1 MRIIV
6 TGGAGYIG
14 SHTCVSLLD
23 AGHEVAILDNLSN
36 SRIEVI
42 ERIKVIS
49 KRTPAFYNVD
59 VRDQVAVESIFDSF
73 LPDAVIHF
81 AGLKSVGESLQ
92 DPLRYYEWNVSGSV
106 VLFQA
111 MKKKNVKRLVFSSS
125 ANVYGNAMEVPIS
138 ENTRIAP
145 TNPYGQ
151 SKAMIEQI
159 LADLAVS
166 DAGWRIARLR
176 YFNPMGAHKSGLI
189 GEDPNGVPS
198 NLPPYIAQVA
208 VGKLNELKIFG
219 GDFPTPD
226 GTGVRDYIHVMDLA
240 LGHLAALDYLAKES
254 GLLTVNLGTG
264 KGYSVLEMVT
274 AFEKVCDKPVP
285 YRIVERRPGD
295 VAQSFA
301 DPSEAERLL
310 GWQAHFGLKDMC
322 QDAWRWQSMNPLG
335 YGTKL

>member
-1 MRIIV
+1 MRILV

-14 SHTCVSLLD
+14 SHTCVALLE

-42 ERIKVIS
+42 ERIARIA
-49 KRTPAFYNVD
+49 KRAPDFYNAD
-59 VRDQVAVESIFDSF
+59 VRDQVAVESAFESF

-106 VLFQA
+106 ILFQV
-111 MKKKNVKRLVFSSS
+111 MKKKNIKRLVFSSS
-125 ANVYGNAMEVPIS
+125 ANVYGNAMEVPIA

-159 LADLAVS
+159 LADLVS
-166 DAGWRIARLR
+166 ADAGWSVARLR
-176 YFNPMGAHKSGLI
+176 YFNPMGAHESGLI

-198 NLPPYIAQVA
+198 NLPPYISQVA
-208 VGKLNELKIFG
+208 VGKLDELKIFG
-219 GDFPTPD
+219 GDYPTPD

-240 LGHLAALDYLAKES
+240 FGHLAALDYLVKEN
-254 GLLTVNLGTG
+254 GLITVNLGTG
-264 KGYSVLEMVT
+264 RGYSVLEMVA
-274 AFEKVCDKPVP
+274 AFEKACGKPVP
-285 YRIVERRPGD
+285 YRVVERRAGD

-301 DPSEAERLL
+301 DPAAAARLL
-310 GWQAHFGLKDMC
+310 GWRARFGLEEMC
-322 QDAWRWQSMNPLG
+322 RDAWRWQSMNPQG
-335 YGTKL
+335 YDAKP